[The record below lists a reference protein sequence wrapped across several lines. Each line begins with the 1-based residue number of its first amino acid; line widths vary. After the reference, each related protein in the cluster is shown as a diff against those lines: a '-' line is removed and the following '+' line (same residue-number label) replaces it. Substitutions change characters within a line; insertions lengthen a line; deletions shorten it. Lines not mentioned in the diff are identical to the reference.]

1 MLLDAHLARV
11 VTLPNGE
18 MEEGE
23 TFQPGRLVGTFTNL
37 SCRSV
42 QLVQLAAGRILGT
55 RSARIAPPLKR
66 DWITTPQAFE
76 RLLAWLD
83 EGSDSD
89 GQAYLQMRRRLVLYF
104 QRKRCLTPDDLADE
118 TLTRVARRLEE
129 VGSITDATPPR
140 YCYIV
145 AKFVLL
151 EHLRDPE
158 VRRLRDVGVREQ
170 AREPAAA
177 PGEPAHDERSLE
189 CLDRCLSALE
199 PGDRTLILEYYRDE
213 QRDRIER
220 RRHLAAS
227 LRLTAN
233 ALAIRACRLRDKLE
247 RCVRACRA
255 DRDDDRFRPV

>member
-1 MLLDAHLARV
+1 VRFSAVRLRV
-11 VTLPNGE
+11 QCG
-18 MEEGE
+18 
-23 TFQPGRLVGTFTNL
+23 
-37 SCRSV
+37 
-42 QLVQLAAGRILGT
+42 A

-66 DWITTPQAFE
+66 DWIPTPQAFE

-83 EGSDSD
+83 EGGDS
-89 GQAYLQMRRRLVLYF
+89 GGEAYLQMRRRLVLYF

-118 TLTRVARRLEE
+118 TLNRVTRRLEE
-129 VGSITDATPPR
+129 EGRITDATPAR

-158 VRRLRDVGVREQ
+158 VRRIRDGDV
-170 AREPAAA
+170 REPAHDPVAA
-177 PGEPAHDERSLE
+177 PGGPAHDERLLE
-189 CLDRCLSALE
+189 CLDRCLNALDRA
-199 PGDRTLILEYYRDE
+199 DRTLILEYYRPE
-213 QRDRIER
+213 QRARIEG

-227 LRLTAN
+227 LKLTAN

-255 DRDDDRFRPV
+255 DRDKDRFRPV

>member
-1 MLLDAHLARV
+1 MR
-11 VTLPNGE
+11 
-18 MEEGE
+18 
-23 TFQPGRLVGTFTNL
+23 
-37 SCRSV
+37 
-42 QLVQLAAGRILGT
+42 GT
-55 RSARIAPPLKR
+55 RSARIGPPLKR

-83 EGSDSD
+83 EGGDSD
-89 GQAYLQMRRRLVLYF
+89 GEAYLQMRRRLVLYF

-118 TLTRVARRLEE
+118 TLTRVTRRLEE
-129 VGSITDATPPR
+129 EGRITDATPAR

-158 VRRLRDVGVREQ
+158 VRQVRELDVPEQ
-170 AREPAAA
+170 VRDPRDPREPG
-177 PGEPAHDERSLE
+177 PGAVHGETTHDERMLE
-189 CLDRCLSALE
+189 CLDRCLAGLE

-213 QRDRIER
+213 QRARIDR
-220 RRHLAAS
+220 RRQLAAN
-227 LRLTAN
+227 LGVTAN

-255 DRDDDRFRPV
+255 GRDDDRFRPVRSQRDE